1 MERLP
6 SAMKAQ
12 ALVARNLRRMRVRQ
26 NLSQENL
33 AVDAG
38 IDRTYVSR
46 IERGLENPTVAILEQ
61 LARAMNERIIEFFRE
76 PARNEPLPKPLKG
89 GRRPGK

>member
-1 MERLP
+1 
-6 SAMKAQ
+6 MKAQ
-12 ALVARNLRRMRVRQ
+12 ALVARNLRRIRVRQ
-26 NLSQENL
+26 NLSQESL

-61 LARAMNERIIEFFRE
+61 LANALNANIVEFFTV
-76 PARNEPLPKPLKG
+76 PAKNEPPPKPLPG
-89 GRRPGK
+89 GRRRRL

>member
-1 MERLP
+1 MR
-6 SAMKAQ
+6 AQ
-12 ALVARNLRRMRVRQ
+12 ALVARNLRRIRVRQ
-26 NLSQENL
+26 NLSQESL

-61 LARAMNERIIEFFRE
+61 LAHALSAEIVEFFVV
-76 PARNEPLPKPLKG
+76 PAKNEPPPRPLPG
-89 GRRPGK
+89 GRRRRR